1 MSLTLSLLNE
11 FTLSSL
17 ILFFPGTLP
26 ALLKELHLASSTT
39 TQLITRSYLSVLT
52 LSASVSPFSAQLTL
66 VEQTILYLSST
77 HSLDCTLLSSRRL
90 LIWIVLVSHTFTP
103 STTRLLAF
111 LSSLPL
117 VSTSTSLASLL
128 SRLHLWVS
136 LQLVLYPPTSG
147 RRSIL
152 VHLVSILK
160 YISFQYSFSP
170 SQLMDQYH

>member
-1 MSLTLSLLNE
+1 MI
-11 FTLSSL
+11 SL
-17 ILFFPGTLP
+17 ILFSPGTLP

-90 LIWIVLVSHTFTP
+90 LIWIMLVSLTFTP
-103 STTRLLAF
+103 STTRLLVS

-117 VSTSTSLASLL
+117 LFTSTSLASTSLTSPFVGLSSTRSLPSHFGTTIYTRPSSQYSQVHLIPILLL
-128 SRLHLWVS
+128 SLTTHGSISLAVFSLTWV
-136 LQLVLYPPTSG
+136 
-147 RRSIL
+147 
-152 VHLVSILK
+152 
-160 YISFQYSFSP
+160 
-170 SQLMDQYH
+170 